1 MHLFKTSEKYFKV
14 DPWLVVE
21 EGFNPEK
28 QRLSESI
35 FSLANEFMCVR
46 GYFEEGYSGD
56 HLLGSYF
63 SQLYDMM
70 DINYPQIFKGFIT
83 EGARMINAVDWLYT
97 RISLDGEELDLAKA
111 KFSDFKRTLDMH
123 NAVLSREFVWTTAS
137 GKKLKITF
145 KRFTDFVNTSAGFQ
159 RVSFE
164 PLNFPVK

>member
-83 EGARMINAVDWLYT
+83 EGATMINSVDWLYT
-97 RISLDGEELDLAKA
+97 LISLDGEELDLAQSKV
-111 KFSDFKRTLDMH
+111 F
-123 NAVLSREFVWTTAS
+123 
-137 GKKLKITF
+137 
-145 KRFTDFVNTSAGFQ
+145 
-159 RVSFE
+159 
-164 PLNFPVK
+164 